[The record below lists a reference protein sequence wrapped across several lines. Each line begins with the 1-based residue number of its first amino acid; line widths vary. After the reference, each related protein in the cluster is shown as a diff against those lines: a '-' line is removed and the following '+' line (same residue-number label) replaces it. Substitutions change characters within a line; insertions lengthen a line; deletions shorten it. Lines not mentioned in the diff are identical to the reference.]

1 MGAEPVAADAPAVD
15 GVVTLAHGGGGR
27 ATRQLLRTVVAA
39 AFGEEVCR
47 DDQAR
52 LNARP
57 GRPALTTDAFVA
69 SPRTFPGGDIGSLSV
84 YGTVNDLAVGGA
96 EPAWLSCA
104 LILEEGLPLAEL
116 ASVCRSMAAAAARC
130 GVRVVTG
137 DTKVVPRG
145 QADGLYVATTGV
157 GFIPDG
163 VDLDQRHIRPGD
175 VVVLNGDVGRHGACV
190 AGRRQ
195 DFGLRHEIRSDC
207 APLHELCGAMVAAGG
222 VRYLRDATRGG
233 VASVANELA
242 EASGCRLALDEAAIP
257 VEGAVRALCE
267 LLGLS
272 PLELACEGRL
282 VGVVAPESADAV
294 LAAMRG
300 CEEGEGACVVG
311 GVRSGGEPPVTLT
324 TYLGVE
330 TVLAMPAGELLP
342 RIC

>member
-1 MGAEPVAADAPAVD
+1 MDAETAGESPAGPD

-27 ATRQLLRTVVAA
+27 ATRQLLATVVAP
-39 AFGEEVCR
+39 AFGEAACR

-52 LNARP
+52 LGNRP
-57 GRPALTTDAFVA
+57 GRLALTTDAFVVR
-69 SPRTFPGGDIGSLSV
+69 PRTFPGGDIGTLSV
-84 YGTVNDLAVGGA
+84 HGTVNDLAVGGA
-96 EPAWLSCA
+96 EPAWMSCA
-104 LILEEGLPLAEL
+104 LVLEEGLHLAEL
-116 ASVCRSMAAAAARC
+116 AAVCRSMAAAASRC
-130 GVRVVTG
+130 GVQVVTG

-145 QADGLYVATTGV
+145 QGDGLYVVTTGV
-157 GFIPDG
+157 GFIAEG

-190 AGRRQ
+190 AGLRQ

-207 APLHELCGAMVAAGG
+207 APLHELCRAMVAAGG

-233 VASVANELA
+233 VAAVANELA

-257 VEGAVRALCE
+257 VQGAVRALCE

-272 PLELACEGRL
+272 ALELACEGRL

-300 CEEGEGACVVG
+300 
-311 GVRSGGEPPVTLT
+311 
-324 TYLGVE
+324 
-330 TVLAMPAGELLP
+330 
-342 RIC
+342 